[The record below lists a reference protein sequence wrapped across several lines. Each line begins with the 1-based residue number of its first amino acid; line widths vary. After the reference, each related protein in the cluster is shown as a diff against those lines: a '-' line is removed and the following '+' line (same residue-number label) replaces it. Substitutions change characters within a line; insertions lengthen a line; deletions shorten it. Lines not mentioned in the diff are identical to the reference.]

1 MASGETFK
9 DSVTFEYGGASYAV
23 GSADGWDV
31 EVLEAFEDGKIVT
44 AVRAL
49 LGVEQWARFKAT
61 KPTVGELNEFFE
73 VAAEA
78 LGLGN

>member
-1 MASGETFK
+1 MSSETFK
-9 DSVTFEYGGASYAV
+9 DSVSFKFGGESYSV
-23 GSADGWDV
+23 GAADGWDV

-49 LGVEQWARFKAT
+49 LGADQWARFKAT
-61 KPTVGELNEFFE
+61 KPTVGELNAFFE